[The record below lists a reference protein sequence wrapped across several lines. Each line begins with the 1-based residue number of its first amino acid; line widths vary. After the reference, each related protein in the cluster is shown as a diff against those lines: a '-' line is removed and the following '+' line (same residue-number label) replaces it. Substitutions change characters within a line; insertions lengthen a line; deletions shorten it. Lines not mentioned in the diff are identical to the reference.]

1 MALQVFQNH
10 IQVMELVDTPS
21 LKVFEDVVVDRQ
33 VAGFDPSFWGDCF
46 ITNQKSQSE
55 AWMNERAE
63 ELKNEVRSMF
73 QNVSTGI
80 LQTMNLID
88 TIQLLGL
95 DYHFTEE
102 IDRALD
108 DLKDVDM
115 SKYGLYEVALHFRLL
130 RQKGFNISSDVFK
143 KYKDNEG
150 KFMEELKD
158 DAKGLL
164 SLYNAAYL
172 GTKKETILD
181 EAISFTKD
189 NLTSLLK
196 DLNPTFAKL
205 VSLTLK
211 TPIQRNTK
219 RLFTRCYISVY
230 QDEPTRNETILELAK
245 LDFNILQCLHQKEI
259 KKACMWWKK
268 LNLDIMHLNFI
279 RERVVEWYFWSM
291 VIRHEPSCS
300 RARLISTK
308 LLMLSTVLDDI
319 YDSYSTLE
327 ESLLLTDAIQRWSP
341 DAVDRL
347 PEYMRDFFL
356 KMLSIFQELENELA
370 PAEKFR
376 ILYLKE
382 QWKILAQHYITEC
395 KWRDDNYVP
404 KLEEHMRVSIISVG
418 FILFYCAF
426 LSGMEEAVA
435 TKDAFEW
442 FASFPKIVEA
452 CAIIVRIT
460 NDIASKEREQKRAH
474 VASTVDCYMKE
485 YGTSKDVA
493 CEKLLGFVEDAW
505 KTINEELLNAT
516 GLSREVIELSL
527 HSSRSTELIYKHVDA
542 FTEPN
547 TTMKE
552 NIFSLLVHP
561 IPI

>member
-1 MALQVFQNH
+1 MLGSVAWRPIRLEDNDKTGQHADGSSGFSKSYS
-10 IQVMELVDTPS
+10 VMELVDTPS
-21 LKVFEDVVVDRQ
+21 VKVFEDVVVARQ
-33 VAGFDPSFWGDCF
+33 VAGFDPSFWGDYF

-73 QNVSTGI
+73 QNVSTGV

-95 DYHFTEE
+95 DYNFMEE

-108 DLKDVDM
+108 HLKDVDM

-143 KYKDNEG
+143 KYKDKEG

-164 SLYNAAYL
+164 SLYNAAYF

-211 TPIQRNTK
+211 TPIQRNMK
-219 RLFTRCYISVY
+219 RLFTRSYISIY

-245 LDFNILQCLHQKEI
+245 LDFNMLQCLHQEELR
-259 KKACMWWKK
+259 KACM
-268 LNLDIMHLNFI
+268 
-279 RERVVEWYFWSM
+279 
-291 VIRHEPSCS
+291 
-300 RARLISTK
+300 
-308 LLMLSTVLDDI
+308 
-319 YDSYSTLE
+319 
-327 ESLLLTDAIQRWSP
+327 WSP
-341 DAVDRL
+341 DAVDEL
-347 PEYMRDFFL
+347 PEYTRDFFL

-382 QWKILAQHYITEC
+382 QWKILAQYDIKEC

-404 KLEEHMRVSIISVG
+404 KLEEHVRVSIKTVG
-418 FILFYCAF
+418 YACFYCAF
-426 LSGMEEAVA
+426 LSGLEEAVA

-442 FASFPKIVEA
+442 FASFPKIIEA
-452 CAIIVRIT
+452 GATIVRIT
-460 NDIASKEREQKRAH
+460 NDIASMEREQKRAH

-505 KTINEELLNAT
+505 KTINEELLT
-516 GLSREVIELSL
+516 ETELSREVIELSL

>member
-1 MALQVFQNH
+1 MSLQAFQNHIQIMELVDTPSIKVLEDVVVDRQVAGFDPNFWDDYFITNKKSQMALQAFQNH

-33 VAGFDPSFWGDCF
+33 VAGFDPSFWGDYF

-73 QNVSTGI
+73 QNVTGI

-88 TIQLLGL
+88 IIQLLGL
-95 DYHFTEE
+95 DYHFMEE
-102 IDRALD
+102 IAKALD
-108 DLKDVDM
+108 HLKDVDM

-143 KYKDNEG
+143 KYKDKEG

-164 SLYNAAYL
+164 SLYNAAYF

-189 NLTSLLK
+189 NLTSLW
-196 DLNPTFAKL
+196 NP
-205 VSLTLK
+205 
-211 TPIQRNTK
+211 
-219 RLFTRCYISVY
+219 
-230 QDEPTRNETILELAK
+230 NE
-245 LDFNILQCLHQKEI
+245 
-259 KKACMWWKK
+259 
-268 LNLDIMHLNFI
+268 
-279 RERVVEWYFWSM
+279 
-291 VIRHEPSCS
+291 
-300 RARLISTK
+300 
-308 LLMLSTVLDDI
+308 
-319 YDSYSTLE
+319 
-327 ESLLLTDAIQRWSP
+327 
-341 DAVDRL
+341 VDQL
-347 PEYMRDFFL
+347 PEYLRDFFL
-356 KMLSIFQELENELA
+356 KMLNIFQEFENELA
-370 PAEKFR
+370 PEEKFR

-382 QWKILAQHYITEC
+382 EVCLCISWKIQSQSYFKEC
-395 KWRDDNYVP
+395 QWRDDNYVP

-418 FILFYCAF
+418 FVLFYCGF
-426 LSGMEEAVA
+426 LSGMEGAVA

-442 FASFPKIVEA
+442 FASFPKIIEA
-452 CAIIVRIT
+452 CATIIRIT
-460 NDIASKEREQKRAH
+460 NDITSMEREQKGVH

-493 CEKLLGFVEDAW
+493 CENLLGFVEDAW
-505 KTINEELLNAT
+505 KTINEELLT
-516 GLSREVIELSL
+516 ETRLSREVIELSF
-527 HSSRSTELIYKHVDA
+527 HSAQTTEFVYKHVDA

-552 NIFSLLVHP
+552 NIFSLFVHP

>member
-1 MALQVFQNH
+1 MDLQAFQNH
-10 IQVMELVDTPS
+10 IQVMDLDETPS
-21 LKVFEDVVVDRQ
+21 VEVSEDVVVDRQ
-33 VAGFDPSFWGDCF
+33 LAGFDPSFWGDYF
-46 ITNQKSQSE
+46 ITNKKSQSE
-55 AWMNERAE
+55 AWMNERVK

-73 QNVSTGI
+73 QNVTGV

-95 DYHFTEE
+95 DYHFMEE

-108 DLKDVDM
+108 HLKDVDM
-115 SKYGLYEVALHFRLL
+115 SKYGIYEVALHFRLL

-143 KYKDNEG
+143 KYKNKEG

-196 DLNPTFAKL
+196 DLNPTVAKL

-211 TPIQRNTK
+211 TPIQRSMK
-219 RLFTRCYISVY
+219 RLFTRCYISIY

-245 LDFNILQCLHQKEI
+245 LDFNILQCLHQEEL
-259 KKACMWWKK
+259 KKVCMWWKK

-279 RERVVEWYFWSM
+279 RDRVVECYCWSM

-308 LLMLSTVLDDI
+308 
-319 YDSYSTLE
+319 
-327 ESLLLTDAIQRWSP
+327 
-341 DAVDRL
+341 
-347 PEYMRDFFL
+347 
-356 KMLSIFQELENELA
+356 
-370 PAEKFR
+370 
-376 ILYLKE
+376 
-382 QWKILAQHYITEC
+382 
-395 KWRDDNYVP
+395 
-404 KLEEHMRVSIISVG
+404 
-418 FILFYCAF
+418 
-426 LSGMEEAVA
+426 
-435 TKDAFEW
+435 DAFEW
-442 FASFPKIVEA
+442 FATFPKIIEA
-452 CAIIVRIT
+452 CAMIVRIT
-460 NDIASKEREQKRAH
+460 NDITSTEREQKRVH

-505 KTINEELLNAT
+505 KTINEELLTKT

-547 TTMKE
+547 TSMKE
-552 NIFSLLVHP
+552 NIFFLLVHP

>member
-1 MALQVFQNH
+1 M
-10 IQVMELVDTPS
+10 QVMELADTPS
-21 LKVFEDVVVDRQ
+21 VKVLEDVVVDRQ
-33 VAGFDPSFWGDCF
+33 VAGFDPSFWGDYF

-55 AWMNERAE
+55 ASMNERAE

-73 QNVSTGI
+73 QNVSTGV
-80 LQTMNLID
+80 LQIMNLIE
-88 TIQLLGL
+88 TIQLLGV

-108 DLKDVDM
+108 HLKDVDM

-130 RQKGFNISSDVFK
+130 RQNGFNISSDIFK
-143 KYKDNEG
+143 KYKNKEG

-164 SLYNAAYL
+164 SLYNAAYF

-189 NLTSLLK
+189 KLTSLLK

-211 TPIQRNTK
+211 TPIQRSMK
-219 RLFTRCYISVY
+219 RLFTRCYISIY
-230 QDEPTRNETILELAK
+230 QDDPTRIETILELAK
-245 LDFNILQCLHQKEI
+245 LDFNILQCLHQEEL
-259 KKACMWWKK
+259 KKLCMW
-268 LNLDIMHLNFI
+268 
-279 RERVVEWYFWSM
+279 
-291 VIRHEPSCS
+291 
-300 RARLISTK
+300 
-308 LLMLSTVLDDI
+308 
-319 YDSYSTLE
+319 
-327 ESLLLTDAIQRWSP
+327 SP
-341 DAVDRL
+341 NEVDQL
-347 PEYMRDFFL
+347 PEYLRDFFL
-356 KMLSIFQELENELA
+356 KMLSIFQEFENELA
-370 PAEKFR
+370 PEEKFR

-382 QWKILAQHYITEC
+382 QWKILAQNYFKEC
-395 KWRDDNYVP
+395 QWRDDNYVP

-418 FILFYCAF
+418 FVLFYCAF

-442 FASFPKIVEA
+442 FASFPKIIEA
-452 CAIIVRIT
+452 CATIVRIT
-460 NDIASKEREQKRAH
+460 NDITSKEREQKRAH

-505 KTINEELLNAT
+505 KIINEELLTAT
-516 GLSREVIELSL
+516 GLSREVIEISF
-527 HSSRSTELIYKHVDA
+527 HSAQTTEFVYKHVDA

-547 TTMKE
+547 TSMKE
-552 NIFSLLVHP
+552 SIFFLLVHP

>member
-1 MALQVFQNH
+1 MALQAFQNY

-21 LKVFEDVVVDRQ
+21 LKAFEDVVVDRQ
-33 VAGFDPSFWGDCF
+33 VAGFDLSFCGDYF

-73 QNVSTGI
+73 QNVSTDV

-108 DLKDVDM
+108 HLKD
-115 SKYGLYEVALHFRLL
+115 
-130 RQKGFNISSDVFK
+130 
-143 KYKDNEG
+143 
-150 KFMEELKD
+150 
-158 DAKGLL
+158 
-164 SLYNAAYL
+164 
-172 GTKKETILD
+172 
-181 EAISFTKD
+181 
-189 NLTSLLK
+189 
-196 DLNPTFAKL
+196 
-205 VSLTLK
+205 
-211 TPIQRNTK
+211 
-219 RLFTRCYISVY
+219 
-230 QDEPTRNETILELAK
+230 
-245 LDFNILQCLHQKEI
+245 
-259 KKACMWWKK
+259 
-268 LNLDIMHLNFI
+268 I
-279 RERVVEWYFWSM
+279 RERVVECYCWSM

-308 LLMLSTVLDDI
+308 LLMLITVLDDI

-327 ESLLLTDAIQRWSP
+327 ESLLLTDAIQRH
-341 DAVDRL
+341 
-347 PEYMRDFFL
+347 
-356 KMLSIFQELENELA
+356 I
-370 PAEKFR
+370 
-376 ILYLKE
+376 
-382 QWKILAQHYITEC
+382 WKILTQHYITEC

-404 KLEEHMRVSIISVG
+404 KLEEHMRVSIKSVG
-418 FILFYCAF
+418 YVWFYCSF
-426 LSGMEEAVA
+426 LTGMEEAVA

-460 NDIASKEREQKRAH
+460 NDITSKEREQKREH

-516 GLSREVIELSL
+516 GLSREVIKLSL